1 MSAYDPKRTLLLT
14 YVAPS
19 SAAARTSPGIEIA
32 SRFRRSSNT
41 HVKSVVIATL
51 PADRFI
57 SLCWKVADFWPIS
70 AEAGKKFCHQ
80 NCHRNSQ
87 NEDAYRRVHSED
99 DLQTTQQDRTQA
111 EKGGNRRT
119 ALGGLQ
125 NRCSTTELTRHC
137 ETIYTL
143 QCKLLPEWH
152 CGAHGSRGGSFR
164 PRSYQGNRVADFFS
178 RASFC
183 ASAI

>member
-1 MSAYDPKRTLLLT
+1 MSAFDPKRTLLLT

-19 SAAARTSPGIEIA
+19 SAAAARTSPGIEIA

-80 NCHRNSQ
+80 NCHRNRMRTPTGGFTRKMICKQ
-87 NEDAYRRVHSED
+87 PNKIGHKRKRAETDERLSEVY
-99 DLQTTQQDRTQA
+99 
-111 EKGGNRRT
+111 KT
-119 ALGGLQ
+119 AA
-125 NRCSTTELTRHC
+125 
-137 ETIYTL
+137 
-143 QCKLLPEWH
+143 LPL
-152 CGAHGSRGGSFR
+152 S
-164 PRSYQGNRVADFFS
+164 
-178 RASFC
+178 
-183 ASAI
+183 